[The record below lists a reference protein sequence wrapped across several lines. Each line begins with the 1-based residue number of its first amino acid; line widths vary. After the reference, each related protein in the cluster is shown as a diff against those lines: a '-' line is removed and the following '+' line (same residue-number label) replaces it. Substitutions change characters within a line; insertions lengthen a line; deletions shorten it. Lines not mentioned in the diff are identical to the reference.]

1 MRLLLVSD
9 DHSIT
14 ERLQSL
20 VYSRGLEFSRNDR
33 FRTSEVASMIEKHSG
48 ATSGNGNSLG
58 RDSTIVLVMPAD
70 RELGL
75 QAIATICEQLPGRLL
90 VMGPID
96 DTRLVLRAIRSGAA
110 EYLDQSELESEL
122 TFALERSA
130 YRPMNACSVG
140 VFSAGGGS
148 GCSLIAANLAA
159 ILASDNTPC
168 ALVDLKVEG
177 GDLEALLDLKA
188 SYSLSEICDKVE
200 SLDEAVLQGCI
211 TEHEC
216 GLRLLSAA
224 TLFPSFNPVDM
235 RGMQRVMSLLSHT
248 NEYIVC
254 DLDRCLSHLTFTIA
268 KSLDHLYCV
277 MRPDFISLRRTR
289 RLLEFLD
296 SSGIARDRVHIIVN
310 RTGNA
315 GEIAAAQIADVLKV
329 SEVQQFPEDP
339 KPVLRSINN
348 GEPLVIR
355 QPSSKLSRKL
365 AALAAGIRQSAQTP
379 VNAISGS

>member
-1 MRLLLVSD
+1 
-9 DHSIT
+9 
-14 ERLQSL
+14 
-20 VYSRGLEFSRNDR
+20 
-33 FRTSEVASMIEKHSG
+33 
-48 ATSGNGNSLG
+48 
-58 RDSTIVLVMPAD
+58 
-70 RELGL
+70 
-75 QAIATICEQLPGRLL
+75 
-90 VMGPID
+90 
-96 DTRLVLRAIRSGAA
+96 
-110 EYLDQSELESEL
+110 
-122 TFALERSA
+122 
-130 YRPMNACSVG
+130 
-140 VFSAGGGS
+140 
-148 GCSLIAANLAA
+148 
-159 ILASDNTPC
+159 
-168 ALVDLKVEG
+168 
-177 GDLEALLDLKA
+177 
-188 SYSLSEICDKVE
+188 
-200 SLDEAVLQGCI
+200 
-211 TEHEC
+211 
-216 GLRLLSAA
+216 
-224 TLFPSFNPVDM
+224 
-235 RGMQRVMSLLSHT
+235 MQRVMSLLSHT

-310 RTGNA
+310 RTGNS